1 MRVVVTGGAGALGA
15 AVAARFAADGADVH
29 LTALP
34 SEGYD
39 GPGTVHR
46 VDLRDLA
53 ALRAVA
59 AEIGAVQ
66 GVIACAGGFGMQSLV
81 AMDAAALDR
90 QIDLNLRTAANT
102 LAAFG
107 DRLDGGAVV
116 LIGARTWSGAAGVA
130 AYAASKAAVVSL
142 GRSASL
148 EWRGR
153 VRVNTLLP
161 DILDTPANR
170 TAMPDADFRR
180 WTPPEAIARV
190 ARWLVSDDAA
200 IVTGNAI
207 EVGR

>member
-1 MRVVVTGGAGALGA
+1 MRVVVTGGAGALGRA
-15 AVAARFAADGADVH
+15 MAERFAADHAEVH

-34 SEGYD
+34 GEVYE
-39 GPGTVHR
+39 GPGRVHR

-53 ALRAVA
+53 ALRGLA
-59 AEIGAVQ
+59 AELGAIDAV
-66 GVIACAGGFGMQSLV
+66 VACAGGFAMQSLH
-81 AMDAAALDR
+81 ALDAAALDR

-107 DRLDGGAVV
+107 DHLDGGAVV
-116 LIGARTWSGAAGVA
+116 LIGARTYTGAAGVA

-142 GRSASL
+142 GRSAAL

-161 DILDTPANR
+161 DILDTNANR
-170 TAMPDADFRR
+170 VAMPAADFRR
-180 WTPPEAIARV
+180 WTSPEDVARV
-190 ARWLVSDDAA
+190 ARWLVSEDAG

>member
-1 MRVVVTGGAGALGA
+1 MRVVVTGAAGALGQA
-15 AVAARFAADGADVH
+15 MVARFAADGAEVH
-29 LTALP
+29 GTALP
-34 SEGYD
+34 SEPWP

-59 AEIGAVQ
+59 DAIGPVDAV
-66 GVIACAGGFGMQSLV
+66 VACAGGF
-81 AMDAAALDR
+81 AMTPITDLDTAALDR

-107 DRLDGGAVV
+107 PHLDGGAAV
-116 LIGARTWSGAAGVA
+116 LIGARTYAGAAGVA

-142 GRSASL
+142 GRSAAL

-161 DILDTPANR
+161 EILDTPGNR
-170 TAMPDADFRR
+170 AAMPGADFSR
-180 WTPPEAIARV
+180 WTAPEAVARV
-190 ARWLVSDDAA
+190 VRFLVGPDAA
-200 IVTGNAI
+200 IVSGNAI
-207 EVGR
+207 EVG

>member
-1 MRVVVTGGAGALGA
+1 MRVIVTGGAGALGR
-15 AVAARFAADGADVH
+15 AVVERFASEGAEVH

-34 SEGYD
+34 VEAYE

-46 VDLRDLA
+46 VDLRDLV

-59 AEIGAVQ
+59 ATIGHVDA
-66 GVIACAGGFGMQSLV
+66 VIACAGGFSMQSLN
-81 AMDAAALDR
+81 ALDTAALDR

-102 LAAFG
+102 LTAFG

-116 LIGARTWSGAAGVA
+116 LIGARTWTGAAGVA

-161 DILDTPANR
+161 DVLDTAANR
-170 TAMPDADFRR
+170 SAMPDADFRR

-190 ARWLVSDDAA
+190 ASWLVSDDAA